1 MSDSMRKHI
10 CFSAGFHIGPRF
22 YTWPQSHTHETR
34 KVSTMLRT
42 APLKAIILGA
52 AISGLTVVG
61 AGVAAADTE
70 MALSQ
75 NGGSTIS
82 ATATA
87 TGTGTGTD
95 YGRGTTRSDNSPGTA
110 GGLS

>member
-1 MSDSMRKHI
+1 MKR
-10 CFSAGFHIGPRF
+10 R
-22 YTWPQSHTHETR
+22 
-34 KVSTMLRT
+34 

-52 AISGLTVVG
+52 AISGLMLMG
-61 AGVAAADTE
+61 AGAAAADPGTT
-70 MALSQ
+70 AGQ
-75 NGGSTIS
+75 DGASTIT

-87 TGTGTGTD
+87 TGTGTD

>member
-1 MSDSMRKHI
+1 
-10 CFSAGFHIGPRF
+10 
-22 YTWPQSHTHETR
+22 
-34 KVSTMLRT
+34 MLRT

-61 AGVAAADTE
+61 AGAATADTD
-70 MALSQ
+70 MSRS
-75 NGGSTIS
+75 GDGTTIS
-82 ATATA
+82 ATAT
-87 TGTGTGTD
+87 TTGTD